1 LRRIFEG
8 GSIHRFEVDI
18 KKNAR
23 MWREYQAYKSGTAEQ
38 SDNVLSM
45 TILDFAPLGALLGIG
60 AAASIVVLSLECL
73 FYYLW

>member
-1 LRRIFEG
+1 
-8 GSIHRFEVDI
+8 
-18 KKNAR
+18 